1 MVLSAAGRAKFRGEP
16 FATALSRFTRF
27 PVSTPGPATSRFLLL
42 PCVVVVVVDVVVVVA
57 VLVVVEP
64 VFVVVDA
71 VTPSTV
77 VV

>member
-42 PCVVVVVVDVVVVVA
+42 PCVVVVVVDVVVVA

>member
-42 PCVVVVVVDVVVVVA
+42 PCVVVVVDVVVVVA

>member
-42 PCVVVVVVDVVVVVA
+42 PCVVVVDVVVVVA